1 MSALVLSTFI
11 TTHYKPKRFSML
23 SLECVEGGQSWS
35 EHYNDC
41 IFIHWEDSQCELV
54 YESDCIHLGHNYT

>member
-41 IFIHWEDSQCELV
+41 ILYTGKIHSVSWFMKVIV
-54 YESDCIHLGHNYT
+54 YT